1 MAAAAGAS
9 DGASDAVDVPLA
21 GFSEQELEKI
31 AMLLEETDELNESV
45 E

>member
-1 MAAAAGAS
+1 MAAAAGAP
-9 DGASDAVDVPLA
+9 DGDAADQPFA